1 MLNTHTKTVRQRDKA
16 ISLLGQRGMVR
27 LSEFLRLG
35 VTAATISRLE
45 QEGVIARLSRGLY
58 QLTDSPLNVHH
69 ALAEASKLVPKGI
82 VCLVSALA
90 FHDLTDQVPAK
101 VWMAIGSKDWK
112 PRVSYPPL
120 RIARFSEHD
129 LKTGVELHN
138 IENTAARIFG
148 VAKTLV
154 DVFRYRRVVGTT
166 LAVEGMRAALRQ
178 RKVRPADIAKRA
190 IDAKVWKAMQP
201 YLETLTLDG

>member
-1 MLNTHTKTVRQRDKA
+1 MLNTRAITVRQCDKA

-45 QEGVIARLSRGLY
+45 REGVIARLSRGLY
-58 QLTDSPLNVHH
+58 QLPDSPLNVHH
-69 ALAEASKLVPKGI
+69 ALAEASKRVPKGI

-90 FHDLTDQVPAK
+90 FHDLADQMPAK
-101 VWMAIGSKDWK
+101 VWIAIGSKDWK
-112 PRVSYPPL
+112 PRVSHPPL

-129 LKTGVELHN
+129 LKTGVELHS
-138 IENTAARIFG
+138 IENTKVRIFG

-166 LAVEGMRAALRQ
+166 LVIEGMRAALRQ
-178 RKVRPADIAKRA
+178 RKVKPADIAKRA